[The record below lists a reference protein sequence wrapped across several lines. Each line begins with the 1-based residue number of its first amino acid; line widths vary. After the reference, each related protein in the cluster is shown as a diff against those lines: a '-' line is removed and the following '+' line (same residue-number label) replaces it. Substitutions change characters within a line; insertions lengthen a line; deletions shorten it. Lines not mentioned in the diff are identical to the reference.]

1 MLTFQRNLK
10 TSATKKRKF
19 GKISEMMEGFCFA
32 VSVKKG
38 PNEPNTAK
46 DDDDDGLM

>member
-1 MLTFQRNLK
+1 
-10 TSATKKRKF
+10 
-19 GKISEMMEGFCFA
+19 MEGFCFA

-46 DDDDDGLM
+46 DDDDDGLMWNKKYTCNKTHHFTTGTCFTFK